1 VVQVIVQEGMMRKH
15 RLTYKSENA
24 Q

>member
-1 VVQVIVQEGMMRKH
+1 VVQVYVQEGMMRKH
-15 RLTYKSENA
+15 RLTYKSENV

>member
-1 VVQVIVQEGMMRKH
+1 VIQVIVQEGMMRKH